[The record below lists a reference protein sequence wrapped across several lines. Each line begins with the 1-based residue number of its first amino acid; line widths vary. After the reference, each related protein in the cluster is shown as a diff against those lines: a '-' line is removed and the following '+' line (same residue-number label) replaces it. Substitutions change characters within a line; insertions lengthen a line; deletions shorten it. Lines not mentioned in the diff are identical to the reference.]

1 MAVSAL
7 ARAVYTMLVWLA
19 LPFALL
25 RLFIRAR
32 KEPRYRERIPERFG
46 VHASPVDRPV
56 IWVHAVSLGE
66 ARASEPLARRLMA
79 RHPEAMLLATCTTA
93 AGREALERIWGNHA
107 RIAWLPWDAPFA
119 VRRFL
124 AFFRPRLAVLM
135 ETEVWFNLIGACKA
149 SGIPVALANARM
161 SEKSARGY
169 AVLGALSGPAFA
181 ALDAVCAQSEAD
193 AQRLRALGARA
204 VVVSGNLKF
213 DLQPDAARAAE
224 GAQLKRSLGGRPVL
238 LWASTREGEEAA
250 LLDALGSNAS
260 KGRLIVI
267 VPRHPRRFDEV
278 ASLVERRGLALAR
291 RSAGAALNSELAG
304 ADVLL
309 GDTMGE
315 MAFYYAL
322 ADVVVMGGSVL
333 PFGSQN
339 LIEPLAQ
346 GVPVVLGPS
355 DYNFSEAARAA
366 LGAGAAVR
374 AADPAGVTEAALS
387 LLADEPGRRRMGEA
401 GMALCTAHRG
411 ATKRQLEVISALLRR
426 PGARNMGT
434 KVPPLPPPRA

>member
-1 MAVSAL
+1 MSVL
-7 ARAVYTMLVWLA
+7 ARAAYTILVWLA
-19 LPFALL
+19 LPVALL
-25 RLFIRAR
+25 RLFLRAR
-32 KEPRYRERIPERFG
+32 REPRYRERIGERFG
-46 VHASPVDRPV
+46 VHASPPGRPV
-56 IWVHAVSLGE
+56 IWVHCVSVGE
-66 ARASEPLARRLMA
+66 ARASVPLARGLLA
-79 RHPEAMLLATCTTA
+79 RNPGAMLLATCSTA
-93 AGREALERIWGNHA
+93 AGREALEALWGDQA
-107 RIAWLPWDAPFA
+107 RIAWLPWDEPFA

-135 ETEVWFNLIGACKA
+135 ETEVWFNLIAACA
-149 SGIPVALANARM
+149 ANAIPLALANARM

-169 AVLGALSGPAFA
+169 AMLGALAQPAFA

-204 VVVSGNLKF
+204 AAVSGNLKF
-213 DLQPDAARAAE
+213 DLLPDAAQASAGAA
-224 GAQLKRSLGGRPVL
+224 LKRSLGGRPVL
-238 LWASTREGEEAA
+238 LLASTREGEEAA
-250 LLDALGSNAS
+250 LLDAIGANAMR
-260 KGRLIVI
+260 GLLVII

-278 ASLVERRGLALAR
+278 ADLVAGRGLALSR
-291 RSAGAALNSELAG
+291 RSAGGAVA

-333 PFGSQN
+333 PFGSHN

-366 LGAGAAVR
+366 TETGAAVR
-374 AADPAGVTEAALS
+374 AADAAGVMRAALS
-387 LLADEPGRRRMGEA
+387 LIADGARRREMGEA
-401 GMALCTAHRG
+401 GVALCAAHRG
-411 ATKRQLEVISALLRR
+411 ATARQLDTIAALLR
-426 PGARNMGT
+426 
-434 KVPPLPPPRA
+434 